1 VKLRVKSY
9 KTTIRG
15 ATTVDLTQLLPVTSR
30 VRASANQT
38 FDVRARGESGEVS
51 QHLDV
56 RVEVKPA

>member
-15 ATTVDLTQLLPVTSR
+15 ATTVDLTRLLPLTSR
-30 VRASANQT
+30 VRGSADQT
-38 FDVRARGESGEVS
+38 FDVRARGESGQVR
-51 QHLDV
+51 QHLDI